1 MIPLQEASS
10 YVLET
15 VQRLDSER
23 VDLLKSRGRVTAES
37 IISNESVPP
46 FDNTAVDGYAV
57 IAADT
62 HEASDESP
70 IALIV
75 LESIAAGSSTSQTI
89 RRGEC
94 SKIMTGAPI
103 PKGADAVV
111 MVEWSEPAVEEGK
124 VKILK
129 AVAPGDHIRHSGE
142 DLLPNDLVIPEGT
155 FLTPAHLGLLA
166 SLGIYEIQTYR
177 KPKIAVFS
185 TGDELIEGPAALKP
199 GQIRDSN
206 RFSLI
211 SLLERDGFEA
221 IDLGL
226 VSDD

>member
-94 SKIMTGAPI
+94 SKIMTGSTI
-103 PKGADAVV
+103 PKWDDAVV

-124 VKILK
+124 VKMSRIDDATRKILK
-129 AVAPGDHIRHSGE
+129 
-142 DLLPNDLVIPEGT
+142 
-155 FLTPAHLGLLA
+155 
-166 SLGIYEIQTYR
+166 
-177 KPKIAVFS
+177 
-185 TGDELIEGPAALKP
+185 LK
-199 GQIRDSN
+199 
-206 RFSLI
+206 FSLSVLPSTI
-211 SLLERDGFEA
+211 SNFRLFINYL
-221 IDLGL
+221 I
-226 VSDD
+226 

>member
-15 VQRLDSER
+15 VQRLNSER

-37 IISNESVPP
+37 IISKESVPP

-70 IALIV
+70 IALTV

-129 AVAPGDHIRHSGE
+129 AVAPGDHIRHSC
-142 DLLPNDLVIPEGT
+142 LLYTSD
-155 FLTPAHLGLLA
+155 AA
-166 SLGIYEIQTYR
+166 
-177 KPKIAVFS
+177 
-185 TGDELIEGPAALKP
+185 DE
-199 GQIRDSN
+199 
-206 RFSLI
+206 
-211 SLLERDGFEA
+211 
-221 IDLGL
+221 
-226 VSDD
+226 